1 MQLYLIYTL
10 GNSSFFSQVKNPNI
24 KYKYVHIR
32 CYHPVAIM
40 CPFFTVKRF
49 LFEFKI
55 GWRQEE
61 QQVFLSDSEM
71 VYWSNWKSNMWIHTA
86 ACHVVYIHNLSFF
99 GYFWYLLKKYY
110 QSTTTEVLLWGC
122 SQFFYS
128 SLLSTTT
135 IFLLPLVSCR

>member
-1 MQLYLIYTL
+1 ML

-24 KYKYVHIR
+24 KYKYVHMR
-32 CYHPVAIM
+32 CHHPVAIM

-71 VYWSNWKSNMWIHTA
+71 VY
-86 ACHVVYIHNLSFF
+86 
-99 GYFWYLLKKYY
+99 
-110 QSTTTEVLLWGC
+110 
-122 SQFFYS
+122 
-128 SLLSTTT
+128 
-135 IFLLPLVSCR
+135 